1 MHVTWTGADAT
12 ALRKAL
18 GLPQQRFADRLGI
31 HVQTVKKWASRGTT
45 IQLDEFYAGLMATL
59 LDAATP
65 EQRGHFHTR
74 RQQVATPE
82 PDVAGK
88 GMDIAEW
95 DSKSWS
101 NDCATVTAELTR
113 RDLMLDR
120 RQATQALIGVVVGA
134 KLLEPLEQWL
144 QRVSQEPVAAI
155 THGSI
160 GIQEVE
166 QLENAA
172 RMFREWD
179 DQFGGGLRR
188 RAVVG
193 QLSEVNELL
202 QDSHP
207 PQIQRRL
214 RRVLALLAEAA
225 ATMSWDSGLQTAAQE
240 YYMLAVGSAKAA
252 GDPALCANAMAGM
265 ARQLLSL
272 NHYGTVS
279 GRRDLEHQRAVDA
292 LEVIRLAQDQFG
304 DAVTPTVRAML
315 YTREAWAYGKLDRP
329 SAFRRTCDK
338 AHRAF
343 AAADPDCD
351 PYWIRYFDAAELSGT
366 LGGRLLEIARN
377 DSGFAAEAARE
388 IERAI
393 ELRVPGRL
401 RSSALDRLGIVE
413 ARLLEGELDE
423 AARLG
428 HEALNTVEQTTSDRV
443 RKKLLNVYSRTDHLA
458 GVRSVAE
465 LRDRVRPLI
474 IDTV

>member
-1 MHVTWTGADAT
+1 MHVTWTGAEAT
-12 ALRKAL
+12 ALREAL
-18 GLPQQRFADRLGI
+18 GLKQPRFAQRLGI

-45 IQLDEFYAGLMATL
+45 IQLGEFYAGLMETTL
-59 LDAATP
+59 DKATP
-65 EQRGHFHTR
+65 EQRARFHAAVELSNVGAR
-74 RQQVATPE
+74 DADAT
-82 PDVAGK
+82 
-88 GMDIAEW
+88 EW
-95 DSKSWS
+95 DPESW
-101 NDCATVTAELTR
+101 NTDCTTVTADLTR

-120 RQATQALIGVVVGA
+120 RSAARAFIGVVVGA

-144 QRVSQEPVAAI
+144 QRVSDEPVAAI
-155 THGSI
+155 TRGSI
-160 GIQEVE
+160 GLQEVE

-172 RMFREWD
+172 RMFRDWD

-188 RAVVG
+188 KAVVG

-207 PQIQRRL
+207 SEIHRRL
-214 RRVLALLAEAA
+214 QRVLALLAETA

-252 GDPALCANAMAGM
+252 GDLALCANAMAGM

-272 NHYGTVS
+272 DHYGTAS
-279 GRRDLEHQRAVDA
+279 KRRDLKHQRAVDA

-304 DAVTPTVRAML
+304 DVVTPTVRAML

-329 SAFRRTCDK
+329 SAFRRTFEK
-338 AHRAF
+338 AHREF
-343 AAADPDCD
+343 SDADPDSD

-366 LGGRLLEIARN
+366 LGGRLLEMARN
-377 DSGFAAEAARE
+377 DSEFATEAAYE
-388 IERAI
+388 IGHAI
-393 ELRVPGRL
+393 ELRTPGRL

-413 ARLLEGELDE
+413 ARLLEGELEE

-428 HEALNTVEQTTSDRV
+428 HEALNTVEQTASDRV
-443 RKKLLNVYSRTDHLA
+443 RKKLLKVYSRTDQLA
-458 GVRSVAE
+458 GVRPIAE

-474 IDTV
+474 IDSV